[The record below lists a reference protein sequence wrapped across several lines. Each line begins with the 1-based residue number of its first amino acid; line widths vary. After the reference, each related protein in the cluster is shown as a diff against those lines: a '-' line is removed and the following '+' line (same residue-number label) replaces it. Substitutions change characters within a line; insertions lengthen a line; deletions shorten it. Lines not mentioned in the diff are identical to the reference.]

1 MQPKEIQPK
10 GGTFQVQEYKRLQAS
25 KHTRDHQEAHQI
37 RRSAFSAYVFQLI
50 GNKDVLLKCIQH
62 PICSAAQP
70 AEAIRQFIDAW
81 AHNKKRERES
91 SSESSQASSR
101 SKRRRV

>member
-25 KHTRDHQEAHQI
+25 KYTRHHQEAHQI

-50 GNKDVLLKCIQH
+50 GNKALLHKCIKH
-62 PICSAAQP
+62 PICSARQP
-70 AEAIRQFIDAW
+70 AETIRQFIDALP
-81 AHNKKRERES
+81 HTKKRERES
-91 SSESSQASSR
+91 ISEKR